1 MERKHLNRLALDIVA
16 MEGASRSI
24 KSDNR
29 RSWQPGQITFSQYQQ
44 LEQPRV
50 QMARRNAATIA
61 DTWILEIMKSS
72 RSNHG

>member
-29 RSWQPGQITFSQYQQ
+29 RPWQPGQITFSQYQQ

-61 DTWILEIMKSS
+61 DTWILEIMKNL
-72 RSNHG
+72 RSNNG